1 MGRVERP
8 MLGNQ
13 FEGENHAAR
22 RYVKMCTVLDPR
34 DEWIPGLG
42 QYLPPVD
49 EWVPGLGQYLP
60 PRR

>member
-1 MGRVERP
+1 MGWAERT

-22 RYVKMCTVLDPR
+22 RYVKMCTVSTK
-34 DEWIPGLG
+34 EMNG
-42 QYLPPVD
+42 YLHVASTAST
-49 EWVPGLGQYLP
+49 